1 MPVNIAIDG
10 PSGAGKSS
18 AAKAMAKK
26 LGYLYID
33 TGALYRAIG
42 LFCIRQNV
50 ENMKDESQVVP
61 QLEKVDVS
69 LRFVE
74 GEQRVYLNGEDV
86 SETIRTQPVAQ
97 AASDVSAHPPVRAFL
112 LDLQRK
118 MAAENNVLMDGRD
131 IGTVILPNADVK
143 FFLTADA
150 AARAKRR
157 TLELQAKGIAADYE
171 TVLREIEQRDAN
183 DYSRAT
189 APLKAA
195 DDAVLVDNSQ
205 MDQDQT
211 VDYMCRIIEEKIG

>member
-1 MPVNIAIDG
+1 MLFIAG
-10 PSGAGKSS
+10 G
-18 AAKAMAKK
+18 
-26 LGYLYID
+26 
-33 TGALYRAIG
+33 IG
-42 LFCIRQNV
+42 L
-50 ENMKDESQVVP
+50 
-61 QLEKVDVS
+61 
-69 LRFVE
+69 
-74 GEQRVYLNGEDV
+74 
-86 SETIRTQPVAQ
+86 
-97 AASDVSAHPPVRAFL
+97 PPVRAFL

-183 DYSRAT
+183 DSSRAA

-211 VDYMCRIIEEKIG
+211 VEYMCQIIEEKLG

>member
-18 AAKAMAKK
+18 AAKALAKK

-42 LFCIRQNV
+42 LYAIRQNV
-50 ENMKDESQVVP
+50 ADMKKADLVSP
-61 QLEKVDVS
+61 LLKDIDVS

-86 SETIRTQPVAQ
+86 SGLIRTQPVAQ
-97 AASDVSAHPPVRAFL
+97 AASDVSAHPVVRTFL

-118 MAAENNVLMDGRD
+118 MAAEHDVLMDGRD
-131 IGTVILPNADVK
+131 IGTVILPQAQVK
-143 FFLTADA
+143 FFLTANA
-150 AARAKRR
+150 AARARRR
-157 TLELQAKGIAADYE
+157 TLELQAKGIAADFD

-183 DYSRAT
+183 DSSRAT

-195 DDAVLVDNSQ
+195 DDAVLVDNSE
-205 MDQDQT
+205 MDEAQT
-211 VDYMCRIIEEKIG
+211 VDYMCQIIKEKLG

>member
-1 MPVNIAIDG
+1 
-10 PSGAGKSS
+10 
-18 AAKAMAKK
+18 
-26 LGYLYID
+26 
-33 TGALYRAIG
+33 
-42 LFCIRQNV
+42 
-50 ENMKDESQVVP
+50 
-61 QLEKVDVS
+61 
-69 LRFVE
+69 
-74 GEQRVYLNGEDV
+74 
-86 SETIRTQPVAQ
+86 
-97 AASDVSAHPPVRAFL
+97 
-112 LDLQRK
+112 
-118 MAAENNVLMDGRD
+118 MDGRD

-183 DYSRAT
+183 DSSRAA

-211 VDYMCRIIEEKIG
+211 VEYMCQIIEEKLG

>member
-50 ENMKDESQVVP
+50 VNMKDESQVVP

-183 DYSRAT
+183 DSSRAT

>member
-1 MPVNIAIDG
+1 MPINIAIDG

-18 AAKAMAKK
+18 AAKALAKK

-42 LFCIRQNV
+42 LFCIRQGV
-50 ENMKDESQVVP
+50 ADMKDAARVTP
-61 QLEKVDVS
+61 MLDGIDVT

-86 SETIRTQPVAQ
+86 SGLIRTQPVAQ

-118 MAAENNVLMDGRD
+118 MAAANNVLMDGRD

-150 AARAKRR
+150 RARAKRR
-157 TLELQAKGIAADYE
+157 TLELQAKGIAADFD

-183 DYSRAT
+183 DSSRAT

-195 DDAVLVDNSQ
+195 EDAILVDNSE
-205 MDQDQT
+205 MDQEET
-211 VDYMCRIIEEKIG
+211 VEYMCRRIEERM

>member
-1 MPVNIAIDG
+1 MPINIAIDG

-18 AAKAMAKK
+18 AAKALAKK

-42 LFCIRQNV
+42 LFCIRRGV
-50 ENMKDESQVVP
+50 ADMKDADQVTP
-61 QLEKVDVS
+61 ILDQIDVS

-86 SETIRTQPVAQ
+86 SGLIRTQPVAQ
-97 AASDVSAHPPVRAFL
+97 AASDVSAHPPVRTFL

-150 AARAKRR
+150 RARAKRR
-157 TLELQAKGIAADYE
+157 TLELQAKGIKADFD

-183 DYSRAT
+183 DSSRAT

-195 DDAVLVDNSQ
+195 EDAILVDNSD
-205 MDQDQT
+205 MDQEQT
-211 VDYMCRIIEEKIG
+211 VEYMCRKIEERM

>member
-18 AAKAMAKK
+18 AAKALAKK

-42 LFCIRQNV
+42 LFCIRENV
-50 ENMKDESQVVP
+50 ADMKDVSLVVP
-61 QLEKVDVS
+61 QLEKIDVS

-86 SETIRTQPVAQ
+86 SGVIRTQPVAQ

-183 DYSRAT
+183 DSSRAA

-211 VDYMCRIIEEKIG
+211 VEYMCQIIEEKLG

>member
-1 MPVNIAIDG
+1 MPINVAIDG

-18 AAKAMAKK
+18 AAKALAKK

-42 LFCIRQNV
+42 LFAIRRNV
-50 ENMKDESQVVP
+50 TDMKNAEMVAPLLSDI
-61 QLEKVDVS
+61 DVS

-86 SETIRTQPVAQ
+86 SSLIRTQTVAQ
-97 AASDVSAHPPVRAFL
+97 AASDVSAHPVVRAFL

-118 MAAENNVLMDGRD
+118 MAAEHDVLMDGRD
-131 IGTVILPNADVK
+131 IGTVILPQAQVK
-143 FFLTADA
+143 FFLTANA
-150 AARAKRR
+150 AARARRR
-157 TLELQAKGIAADYE
+157 TLELQAKGIEADFD

-183 DYSRAT
+183 DSSRAT

-195 DDAVLVDNSQ
+195 DDAILVDNSD
-205 MDQDQT
+205 MDEMQT
-211 VDYMCRIIEEKIG
+211 VDYMCAIIKEKLG

>member
-1 MPVNIAIDG
+1 MAVNIAIDG

-18 AAKAMAKK
+18 TAKALAKK

-50 ENMKDESQVVP
+50 VDMKDAMQVAP
-61 QLEKVDVS
+61 QLEKVDVG
-69 LRFVE
+69 LGFVE

-86 SETIRTQPVAQ
+86 SGLIRTQPVAQ
-97 AASDVSAHPPVRAFL
+97 AASDVSAHPPVRTFL

-118 MAAENNVLMDGRD
+118 LAAENNVLMDGRD
-131 IGTVILPNADVK
+131 IGTVILPDADVK
-143 FFLTADA
+143 FFLTANA
-150 AARAKRR
+150 AARAMRR
-157 TLELQAKGIAADYE
+157 TQELQAKGIHADYE

-183 DYSRAT
+183 DSSRAT

-195 DDAVLVDNSQ
+195 EDAIWVDNSE
-205 MDQDQT
+205 MDQEQT
-211 VDYMCRIIEEKIG
+211 VEYMCRKIEEKLA

>member
-1 MPVNIAIDG
+1 MPINIAIDG

-18 AAKAMAKK
+18 AAKALAKK

-42 LFCIRQNV
+42 LFCIRQGV
-50 ENMKDESQVVP
+50 ADMKDAEQVTP
-61 QLEKVDVS
+61 MLDGIDVS

-74 GEQRVYLNGEDV
+74 GEQWVYLNGEDV
-86 SETIRTQPVAQ
+86 SGLIRTQPVAQ

-150 AARAKRR
+150 RARAKRR
-157 TLELQAKGIAADYE
+157 TLELQAKGIAADFD

-183 DYSRAT
+183 DSSRAT

-195 DDAVLVDNSQ
+195 EDAILVDNSE
-205 MDQDQT
+205 MDQEQT
-211 VDYMCRIIEEKIG
+211 VEYMCRKIEERM

>member
-18 AAKAMAKK
+18 AAKALAKK

-42 LFCIRQNV
+42 LFCIRENV
-50 ENMKDESQVVP
+50 ADMKDVSLVVP
-61 QLEKVDVS
+61 QLEKIDVS
-69 LRFVE
+69 LRFME

-86 SETIRTQPVAQ
+86 SGVIRTQPVAQ

-183 DYSRAT
+183 DSSRAA

-211 VDYMCRIIEEKIG
+211 VEYMCQIIEEKLG

>member
-18 AAKAMAKK
+18 AAKALAKK

-42 LFCIRQNV
+42 LFCIRENV
-50 ENMKDESQVVP
+50 ADMKDVSLVVP
-61 QLEKVDVS
+61 QLEKIDVS

-86 SETIRTQPVAQ
+86 SGVIRTQPVAQ

-131 IGTVILPNADVK
+131 IGMVILPNADVK

-183 DYSRAT
+183 DSSRAA

-211 VDYMCRIIEEKIG
+211 VEYMCQIIEEKLG

>member
-18 AAKAMAKK
+18 AAKALAKK

-42 LFCIRQNV
+42 LYAITQKV
-50 ENMKDESQVVP
+50 SDMKNADLVAP
-61 QLEKVDVS
+61 LLADIDVS
-69 LRFVE
+69 LRFVD

-86 SETIRTQPVAQ
+86 SGLIRTQPVAQ
-97 AASDVSAHPPVRAFL
+97 AASDVSAHPVVRTFL

-118 MAAENNVLMDGRD
+118 MAAERDVLMDGRD
-131 IGTVILPNADVK
+131 IGTVILPQAQVK
-143 FFLTADA
+143 FFLTANA
-150 AARAKRR
+150 PARARRR
-157 TLELQAKGIAADYE
+157 TLELQAKGIAADYD

-183 DYSRAT
+183 DSSRAT

-195 DDAVLVDNSQ
+195 EDAILVDNSE
-205 MDQDQT
+205 MDQEQT
-211 VDYMCRIIEEKIG
+211 VEYMCRIIKEKLG

>member
-18 AAKAMAKK
+18 AAKALAKK

-42 LFCIRQNV
+42 LYAIRQNLAD
-50 ENMKDESQVVP
+50 MKKADLVSP
-61 QLEKVDVS
+61 LLKDIDVS

-86 SETIRTQPVAQ
+86 SGLIRTQPVAQ
-97 AASDVSAHPPVRAFL
+97 AASDVSAHPVVRTFL

-118 MAAENNVLMDGRD
+118 MAAEHDVLMDGRD
-131 IGTVILPNADVK
+131 IGTVILPQAQVK
-143 FFLTADA
+143 FFLTANA
-150 AARAKRR
+150 AARARRR
-157 TLELQAKGIAADYE
+157 TLELQAKGIAADFD

-183 DYSRAT
+183 DSSRAT

-195 DDAVLVDNSQ
+195 DDAVLVDNSE
-205 MDQDQT
+205 MDEAQT
-211 VDYMCRIIEEKIG
+211 VDYMCRII

>member
-1 MPVNIAIDG
+1 MSINIAIDG

-18 AAKAMAKK
+18 AAKALAKK

-42 LFCIRQNV
+42 LYAIRRNV
-50 ENMKDESQVVP
+50 VDMKKADLVAP
-61 QLEKVDVS
+61 LLADIDVS

-86 SETIRTQPVAQ
+86 SGLIRTQPVAQ
-97 AASDVSAHPPVRAFL
+97 AASDVSAHPVVRTFL

-118 MAAENNVLMDGRD
+118 MAAEHNVLMDGRD
-131 IGTVILPNADVK
+131 IGTVILPKAQVK

-150 AARAKRR
+150 SARARRR
-157 TLELQAKGIAADYE
+157 TLELQAKGIVADFD

-183 DYSRAT
+183 DSSRAT

-195 DDAVLVDNSQ
+195 EDAVLVDNSD
-205 MDQDQT
+205 MDEAQT
-211 VDYMCRIIEEKIG
+211 VEYMCRIIEEKLG

>member
-1 MPVNIAIDG
+1 MPINIAIDG

-18 AAKAMAKK
+18 AAKALAKK

-42 LFCIRQNV
+42 LFCIRQGV
-50 ENMKDESQVVP
+50 ADMKDAEQVTP
-61 QLEKVDVS
+61 MLDGIDVS

-86 SETIRTQPVAQ
+86 SDQIRTQPVAQ

-150 AARAKRR
+150 RARAKRR
-157 TLELQAKGIAADYE
+157 TLELQAKGIEADFD

-183 DYSRAT
+183 DSSRAT

-195 DDAVLVDNSQ
+195 EDAILVDNSE
-205 MDQDQT
+205 MDQEQT
-211 VDYMCRIIEEKIG
+211 VEYMCRKIEERM

>member
-18 AAKAMAKK
+18 AAKALAKK

-42 LFCIRQNV
+42 LFCIRENV
-50 ENMKDESQVVP
+50 ADMKDVSLVVP
-61 QLEKVDVS
+61 QLEKIDVS

-86 SETIRTQPVAQ
+86 SGVIRTQPVAQ

-183 DYSRAT
+183 DSSRAA

-211 VDYMCRIIEEKIG
+211 VEYMCQIIEEKIG

>member
-18 AAKAMAKK
+18 TAKALAKQ

-42 LFCIRQNV
+42 LYAIRQNV
-50 ENMKDESQVVP
+50 TDMKSADLVAP
-61 QLEKVDVS
+61 LLADIDVS

-86 SETIRTQPVAQ
+86 SGLIRTQPVAQ
-97 AASDVSAHPPVRAFL
+97 AASDVSAHPVVRTFL

-118 MAAENNVLMDGRD
+118 MAAEHNVLMDGRD
-131 IGTVILPNADVK
+131 IGTVILPQAQVK
-143 FFLTADA
+143 FFLTANA
-150 AARAKRR
+150 SARAHRR
-157 TLELQAKGIAADYE
+157 TLELQAKGIAADFE
-171 TVLREIEQRDAN
+171 TILREIEQRDAN
-183 DYSRAT
+183 DSSRAT

-195 DDAVLVDNSQ
+195 DDAVLVDNSD
-205 MDQDQT
+205 MNEEQT
-211 VDYMCRIIEEKIG
+211 VEYMCRIIKEKLG

>member
-1 MPVNIAIDG
+1 MSVNIAIDG

-18 AAKAMAKK
+18 AAKALAKK

-42 LFCIRQNV
+42 LYAIRQNV
-50 ENMKDESQVVP
+50 VDMKNADLVAP
-61 QLEKVDVS
+61 LLADIDVS

-86 SETIRTQPVAQ
+86 SGLIRTQPVAQ
-97 AASDVSAHPPVRAFL
+97 AASDVSAHPVVRTFL

-118 MAAENNVLMDGRD
+118 MAAEHDVLMDGRD
-131 IGTVILPNADVK
+131 IGTVILPQAQVK
-143 FFLTADA
+143 FFLTANA
-150 AARAKRR
+150 SARARRR
-157 TLELQAKGIAADYE
+157 TLELQAKGIAADFD

-183 DYSRAT
+183 DSSRAT

-195 DDAVLVDNSQ
+195 EDAVLVDNSD
-205 MDQDQT
+205 MDEAQT
-211 VDYMCRIIEEKIG
+211 VDYMCRIIKEKLG

>member
-18 AAKAMAKK
+18 AAKALAKK

-42 LFCIRQNV
+42 LYAIRQNV
-50 ENMKDESQVVP
+50 PDLKNADLVAP
-61 QLEKVDVS
+61 LLADIDVR
-69 LRFVE
+69 LGFVK

-86 SETIRTQPVAQ
+86 SGLIRTQPVAQ
-97 AASDVSAHPPVRAFL
+97 AASDVSAHPVVRTFL

-118 MAAENNVLMDGRD
+118 MAAQHNVLMDGRD
-131 IGTVILPNADVK
+131 IGTVILPQAQVK
-143 FFLTADA
+143 IFLTANA
-150 AARAKRR
+150 EARARRR
-157 TLELQAKGIAADYE
+157 TLELQAKGIAADYA

-183 DYSRAT
+183 DSSRAT

-195 DDAVLVDNSQ
+195 DDAVLVDNSD
-205 MDQDQT
+205 MDEVQT
-211 VDYMCRIIEEKIG
+211 VEYMCRIIKEKLG

>member
-1 MPVNIAIDG
+1 MSINIAIDG

-18 AAKAMAKK
+18 AAKALAKK

-42 LFCIRQNV
+42 LFCIRKGV
-50 ENMKDESQVVP
+50 ANMRDAAQVAP
-61 QLEKVDVS
+61 LLADIDVS

-86 SETIRTQPVAQ
+86 SGLIRTQPVAQ
-97 AASDVSAHPPVRAFL
+97 AASDVSAHPPVRTFL

-131 IGTVILPNADVK
+131 IGTVILPDADVK

-150 AARAKRR
+150 RARAKRR
-157 TLELQAKGIAADYE
+157 TLELQAKGIAADFD

-183 DYSRAT
+183 DSSRAT

-195 DDAVLVDNSQ
+195 EDAILVDNSE
-205 MDQDQT
+205 MDQEQT
-211 VDYMCRIIEEKIG
+211 VAYMCRIIEERV

>member
-18 AAKAMAKK
+18 AAKALAKK

-42 LFCIRQNV
+42 LYAIRQNV
-50 ENMKDESQVVP
+50 ADMKKADLVS
-61 QLEKVDVS
+61 LLLKDIDVS

-86 SETIRTQPVAQ
+86 SGLIRTQPVAQ
-97 AASDVSAHPPVRAFL
+97 AASDVSAHPVVRTFL

-118 MAAENNVLMDGRD
+118 MAAEHDVLMDGRD
-131 IGTVILPNADVK
+131 IGTVILPQAQVK
-143 FFLTADA
+143 FFLTANA
-150 AARAKRR
+150 AARARRR
-157 TLELQAKGIAADYE
+157 TLELQAKGIAADFD

-183 DYSRAT
+183 DSSRAT

-195 DDAVLVDNSQ
+195 DDAVVVDNSE
-205 MDQDQT
+205 MDEAQT
-211 VDYMCRIIEEKIG
+211 VDYMCRIIKEKLG

>member
-18 AAKAMAKK
+18 AAKALAKK

-42 LFCIRQNV
+42 LYAIRQNV
-50 ENMKDESQVVP
+50 VDMKKADLVSP
-61 QLEKVDVS
+61 LLKDIDVS

-86 SETIRTQPVAQ
+86 SGLIRTQPVAQ
-97 AASDVSAHPPVRAFL
+97 AASDVSAHPVVRTFL

-118 MAAENNVLMDGRD
+118 MAAEHDVLMDGRD
-131 IGTVILPNADVK
+131 IGTVILPQAQVK
-143 FFLTADA
+143 FFLTANA
-150 AARAKRR
+150 SARARRR
-157 TLELQAKGIAADYE
+157 TLELQAKGIAADFD

-183 DYSRAT
+183 DSSRAT

-195 DDAVLVDNSQ
+195 DDAVLVDNSD
-205 MDQDQT
+205 MDEAQT
-211 VDYMCRIIEEKIG
+211 VDYMCKIIKEKLG

>member
-1 MPVNIAIDG
+1 MSINIAIDG

-18 AAKAMAKK
+18 AAKALAKK

-42 LFCIRQNV
+42 LYAIRRNV
-50 ENMKDESQVVP
+50 VDMKKADLVAP
-61 QLEKVDVS
+61 LLADIDVS

-86 SETIRTQPVAQ
+86 SGLIRTQPVAQ
-97 AASDVSAHPPVRAFL
+97 AASDVSAHPVVRTFL

-118 MAAENNVLMDGRD
+118 MAAEHNVLMDGRD
-131 IGTVILPNADVK
+131 IGTVILPQAQVK

-150 AARAKRR
+150 SARARRR
-157 TLELQAKGIAADYE
+157 TLELQAKGIAADYD
-171 TVLREIEQRDAN
+171 TVLREIEQRDAS
-183 DYSRAT
+183 DSSRAT

-195 DDAVLVDNSQ
+195 EDAVLVDNSD
-205 MDQDQT
+205 MDEAQT
-211 VDYMCRIIEEKIG
+211 VEYMCRIIEEKLG

>member
-18 AAKAMAKK
+18 AAKALAKK

-42 LFCIRQNV
+42 LYAIRQNV
-50 ENMKDESQVVP
+50 PDLKNADLVAP
-61 QLEKVDVS
+61 LLADIDVR
-69 LRFVE
+69 LGFVK

-86 SETIRTQPVAQ
+86 SGLIRTQPVAQ
-97 AASDVSAHPPVRAFL
+97 AASDVSAHPVVRTFL

-118 MAAENNVLMDGRD
+118 MAAEHNVLMDGRD
-131 IGTVILPNADVK
+131 IGTVILPQAQVK
-143 FFLTADA
+143 IFLTANA
-150 AARAKRR
+150 EARARRR
-157 TLELQAKGIAADYE
+157 TLELQAKGLEADFE

-183 DYSRAT
+183 DSSRAT

-195 DDAVLVDNSQ
+195 DDAVLVDNSD
-205 MDQDQT
+205 MDEVQT
-211 VDYMCRIIEEKIG
+211 VEYMCRIIKEKLG

>member
-1 MPVNIAIDG
+1 MPINIAIDG

-18 AAKAMAKK
+18 AAKALAKK

-42 LFCIRQNV
+42 LYAIHQNV
-50 ENMKDESQVVP
+50 SDMKNADLVAP
-61 QLEKVDVS
+61 LLADIDVS
-69 LRFVE
+69 LRFVD

-86 SETIRTQPVAQ
+86 SGLIRTQPVAQ
-97 AASDVSAHPPVRAFL
+97 AASDVSAHPVVRTFL

-118 MAAENNVLMDGRD
+118 MASEHNVLMDGRD
-131 IGTVILPNADVK
+131 IGTVILPQAQVK

-150 AARAKRR
+150 SARAHRR
-157 TLELQAKGIAADYE
+157 TLELQAKGIEADYE

-183 DYSRAT
+183 DSSRAT

-195 DDAVLVDNSQ
+195 EDAVLVDNSD
-205 MDQDQT
+205 MNEAQT
-211 VDYMCRIIEEKIG
+211 VEYMCGIIKEKLG

>member
-18 AAKAMAKK
+18 AAKALAKK

-42 LFCIRQNV
+42 LFCIRENV
-50 ENMKDESQVVP
+50 ADMKDVSLVVP
-61 QLEKVDVS
+61 QLEKIDVS

-86 SETIRTQPVAQ
+86 SGVIRTQPVAQ

-171 TVLREIEQRDAN
+171 MVLREIEQRDAN
-183 DYSRAT
+183 DSSRAA

-211 VDYMCRIIEEKIG
+211 VEYMCQIIEEKLG

>member
-18 AAKAMAKK
+18 AAKALAKK

-42 LFCIRQNV
+42 LYAIRQNV
-50 ENMKDESQVVP
+50 ADMKNAEQVAP
-61 QLEKVDVS
+61 LLSDIDVS

-86 SETIRTQPVAQ
+86 SGLIRTQPVAQ
-97 AASDVSAHPPVRAFL
+97 AASDVSAHPVVRTFL

-118 MAAENNVLMDGRD
+118 MAAEHNVLMDGRD
-131 IGTVILPNADVK
+131 IGTVILPQAQVK
-143 FFLTADA
+143 FFLTANA
-150 AARAKRR
+150 SARARRR
-157 TLELQAKGIAADYE
+157 TLELQAKGIAADFE

-183 DYSRAT
+183 DSSRAT
-189 APLKAA
+189 APLRAA
-195 DDAVLVDNSQ
+195 EDAVLVDNSE
-205 MDQDQT
+205 MDEAQT
-211 VDYMCRIIEEKIG
+211 VDYMCSIIKEKLG

>member
-18 AAKAMAKK
+18 AAKALAKK

-42 LFCIRQNV
+42 LYAIRQNV
-50 ENMKDESQVVP
+50 ADMKKADLVSP
-61 QLEKVDVS
+61 FLKDIDVS

-86 SETIRTQPVAQ
+86 SGLIRTQPVAQ
-97 AASDVSAHPPVRAFL
+97 AASDVSAHPVVRTFL

-118 MAAENNVLMDGRD
+118 MAAEHDVLMDGRD
-131 IGTVILPNADVK
+131 IGTVILPQAQVK
-143 FFLTADA
+143 FFLTANA
-150 AARAKRR
+150 AARARRR
-157 TLELQAKGIAADYE
+157 TMELQAKGIAADFD

-183 DYSRAT
+183 DSSRAT

-195 DDAVLVDNSQ
+195 DDAVLVDNSE
-205 MDQDQT
+205 MDEAQT
-211 VDYMCRIIEEKIG
+211 VDYMCRIIKEKLG

>member
-18 AAKAMAKK
+18 AAKALAKK

-42 LFCIRQNV
+42 LFCIRENV
-50 ENMKDESQVVP
+50 ADVKDVSLVVP
-61 QLEKVDVS
+61 QLEKIDVS

-86 SETIRTQPVAQ
+86 SGVIRTQPVAQ

-157 TLELQAKGIAADYE
+157 TLELQTRGSAADYE

-183 DYSRAT
+183 DSSRAA

-211 VDYMCRIIEEKIG
+211 VEYMCQIIEEKLG

>member
-1 MPVNIAIDG
+1 MPINIAIDG

-18 AAKAMAKK
+18 AAKALAKK

-42 LFCIRQNV
+42 LFCIRQGV
-50 ENMKDESQVVP
+50 ADMKDAAQVTP
-61 QLEKVDVS
+61 MLDGIDVS

-86 SETIRTQPVAQ
+86 SGLIRTQPVAQ

-150 AARAKRR
+150 RARAKRR
-157 TLELQAKGIAADYE
+157 TLELQAKGIAADFD

-183 DYSRAT
+183 DSSRAT

-195 DDAVLVDNSQ
+195 EDAILVDNSE
-205 MDQDQT
+205 MDQEET
-211 VDYMCRIIEEKIG
+211 VEYMCRRIEERM